1 MKKRIF
7 KNFAIIVLLSQI
19 SIVCFAGELTVE
31 PNGTISTIE
40 QALTQAQPHDTIY
53 VNKALYREGNIVI
66 GLPVT
71 LIGVDWPVID
81 GENAHEVLTVTADS
95 VTIKGFTI
103 RNAAISYIEENA
115 AIKVKETLGCIIDG
129 NRLLNNFFGVYMEQ
143 SEAATITNNE
153 ISSVAKRE
161 ANSGNGIHLWY
172 CKSITIRNNR
182 ISGHRDGIY
191 FEFVEHSKIS
201 GNISEHNLRYG
212 LHFMFSNHCRYTKN
226 TFRSNGA
233 GVAVMYTHNV
243 EMVENIFAQNWG
255 SASFGL
261 LLKEI
266 TDSEIRRN
274 LFWQNTLGVYTEGSN
289 RLQVNDNVFAQNG
302 WAVRVM
308 ANSMQNHFAGNQF
321 LENSFHVAT
330 NSRQNFNT
338 FEGNYW
344 SAYRGY
350 DLNRDGIGDVP
361 FRPVRLFSLIV
372 EKQSA
377 SLILLR
383 SFFIDMLDL
392 AEQMLPMLTPETLID
407 RKPMMKRA
415 KWLAEVYRPEAML
428 GGEDQ
433 AKTFYDRNE
442 AVAQH

>member
-1 MKKRIF
+1 
-7 KNFAIIVLLSQI
+7 
-19 SIVCFAGELTVE
+19 
-31 PNGTISTIE
+31 
-40 QALTQAQPHDTIY
+40 
-53 VNKALYREGNIVI
+53 
-66 GLPVT
+66 
-71 LIGVDWPVID
+71 
-81 GENAHEVLTVTADS
+81 
-95 VTIKGFTI
+95 
-103 RNAAISYIEENA
+103 
-115 AIKVKETLGCIIDG
+115 
-129 NRLLNNFFGVYMEQ
+129 
-143 SEAATITNNE
+143 
-153 ISSVAKRE
+153 
-161 ANSGNGIHLWY
+161 
-172 CKSITIRNNR
+172 
-182 ISGHRDGIY
+182 
-191 FEFVEHSKIS
+191 
-201 GNISEHNLRYG
+201 
-212 LHFMFSNHCRYTKN
+212 
-226 TFRSNGA
+226 
-233 GVAVMYTHNV
+233 
-243 EMVENIFAQNWG
+243 
-255 SASFGL
+255 
-261 LLKEI
+261 
-266 TDSEIRRN
+266 
-274 LFWQNTLGVYTEGSN
+274 
-289 RLQVNDNVFAQNG
+289 
-302 WAVRVM
+302 M

-321 LENSFHVAT
+321 LENSFDVAT